1 MTALLT
7 FSSVS
12 PLLQEG
18 RDKERWMIRMK
29 IYFIVFLL
37 PFAFGC
43 SLGGKPAYSVKYYVL
58 EYPSPQME
66 RIQRFNELLK
76 VERFSVSPAFNSTA
90 MVYRE
95 NPFGRDAY
103 HYERWRVNPGDM
115 VTDLIVRDLRN
126 SGLFRA
132 IFSYHDGEETRF
144 LLEGQVEEFLELEEK
159 DSWKATLGVHVTFL
173 DLTKKERAEKVVF
186 QRSYRFVELFA
197 EKTPEGLAGGMSKAM
212 ERFSRQ
218 LIRDLEQAVKD
229 GRM

>member
-1 MTALLT
+1 
-7 FSSVS
+7 
-12 PLLQEG
+12 
-18 RDKERWMIRMK
+18 MK
-29 IYFIVFLL
+29 KYFVLFLL
-37 PFAFGC
+37 PLALGC
-43 SLGGKPAYSVKYYVL
+43 SLGGRPAYSVKHYSL
-58 EYPSPQME
+58 EYPSPRME
-66 RIQRFNELLK
+66 GIQRFNELIK

-90 MVYRE
+90 MIYRE

-132 IFSYHDGEETRF
+132 IFSYHDVEETRL

-159 DSWKATLGVHVTFL
+159 DSWKAMLGVTITFL
-173 DLTKKERAEKVVF
+173 DLMKKEPAEKVVF

-212 ERFSRQ
+212 ERFSKQ
-218 LIRDLEQAVKD
+218 LIRDLEQAMKD
-229 GRM
+229 GRR

>member
-1 MTALLT
+1 MTALPT
-7 FSSVS
+7 FSSVN

-18 RDKERWMIRMK
+18 RDKECWMIRMK
-29 IYFIVFLL
+29 IYFVVFLL

-43 SLGGKPAYSVKYYVL
+43 SLGGKPAYSVKHYVL
-58 EYPSPQME
+58 EYPSPKME
-66 RIQRFNELLK
+66 GIQRFNELLK
-76 VERFSVSPAFNSTA
+76 VERFSVSPTFNSTA

-132 IFSYHDGEETRF
+132 IFSYHGGEETRF

-159 DSWKATLGVHVTFL
+159 DSWKATLGVHITFL
-173 DLTKKERAEKVVF
+173 DLTKKERAEKAVF

-218 LIRDLEQAVKD
+218 LIQDLEQAMKD
-229 GRM
+229 GRR

>member
-1 MTALLT
+1 
-7 FSSVS
+7 
-12 PLLQEG
+12 
-18 RDKERWMIRMK
+18 MIRMK
-29 IYFIVFLL
+29 IYIVVFLL

-43 SLGGKPAYSVKYYVL
+43 SLGGKPAYSVKHYVL
-58 EYPSPQME
+58 EYPSPKME
-66 RIQRFNELLK
+66 GIQGFNELLK
-76 VERFSVSPAFNSTA
+76 VERFSVSPIFNSTA

-159 DSWKATLGVHVTFL
+159 DSWKAILGVHITFL
-173 DLTKKERAEKVVF
+173 DLTKKERAEKVIF

-212 ERFSRQ
+212 EKFSRQ
-218 LIRDLEQAVKD
+218 LIRDLEQAMKD
-229 GRM
+229 GRR

>member
-1 MTALLT
+1 
-7 FSSVS
+7 
-12 PLLQEG
+12 
-18 RDKERWMIRMK
+18 MIRMK
-29 IYFIVFLL
+29 IYFVVFLL

-43 SLGGKPAYSVKYYVL
+43 SLGGKPAYSVKHYVL
-58 EYPSPQME
+58 EYSSPQME
-66 RIQRFNELLK
+66 EIQRFNELLK
-76 VERFSVSPAFNSTA
+76 VERFSVSPTFNSTA
-90 MVYRE
+90 MVYQE
-95 NPFGRDAY
+95 NPFGRDTY

-132 IFSYHDGEETRF
+132 IFSYHDVGETRF

-159 DSWKATLGVHVTFL
+159 DSWKAILGVHITFL

-218 LIRDLEQAVKD
+218 LIRDLEQAMKD
-229 GRM
+229 GRR

>member
-1 MTALLT
+1 
-7 FSSVS
+7 
-12 PLLQEG
+12 
-18 RDKERWMIRMK
+18 MIRMK
-29 IYFIVFLL
+29 IYFVVFVL
-37 PFAFGC
+37 PFALGC
-43 SLGGKPAYSVKYYVL
+43 SLGGKPAYSVKHYVL
-58 EYPSPQME
+58 EYPSLQME
-66 RIQRFNELLK
+66 GIQRFNELLK
-76 VERFSVSPAFNSTA
+76 VERFSVSPTFNSTA

-132 IFSYHDGEETRF
+132 IFSYYDGEETRF

-159 DSWKATLGVHVTFL
+159 DSWKATLSVHITFL
-173 DLTKKERAEKVVF
+173 DLTKIERAEKVVF
-186 QRSYRFVELFA
+186 QRSYRFAELFA

-218 LIRDLEQAVKD
+218 LIRDLEQAMKD
-229 GRM
+229 GRI